1 MSKLPQSPIDKLQS
15 RLFILAATFLGLYA
29 VTITLAPAARY
40 RSWQVSYPW
49 AHWLGYLV
57 WLVLF
62 TLINHRTKR
71 FLPERDPYLLP
82 IAGLLSGWGMLTISR
97 LASSFG
103 LRQSAWLL
111 VALVLLLLGLRLPGD
126 LRFLQRYKYLW
137 LTSGLL
143 LTALTLIFGTN
154 PLGSGPR
161 LWLGCCGIYLQ
172 PSEPLKLLLIIYLSA
187 YLADRQLYLLTL
199 KNDNRSPTEKR
210 RFVLF
215 PLLVPSLIMTGLAIL
230 LLIVQRDLGTASV
243 FIFLYATIVYLAS
256 GLRRVLWSSL
266 AALLLAGVIGYFL
279 FDVVQL
285 RVDAWLNPWVDPS
298 GRSYQIV
305 QSLLAAASGGL
316 FGRGPGMGNPGLVP
330 VPHSDFIFVAIAEEA
345 GLVGALALIGLLAVL
360 LGRGINTALKTPT
373 TFHRLLAAG
382 LTAYLVGQ
390 SILIIGGN
398 LRLLPLTGVTLPF
411 VSYGGSSLV
420 TSYLSLLLLVVISNQ
435 PGKKP
440 VTQFNTK
447 PYLNLGIFLIL
458 GLAGLAVV
466 AGWWGVQRGPDL
478 LTRTDNA
485 RRAIADRYVR
495 RGSLLARDNQVLAE
509 TSGQPGSLAR
519 QVLYPALGAI
529 IGYTHP
535 IYGQAGLEASLDPY
549 LRGTQGNPGLRVW
562 WDHLLYGQPPPG
574 LDVRLSLD
582 LGLQQKADEL
592 LGDHA
597 GGLVLLDAKSGEIL
611 AMASHPTFDANQL
624 DQTWPDLVSNP
635 NSPFLNRA
643 TQGLYPIGAA
653 LGPVLLGRS
662 QEDGALPSLPED
674 LGYDY
679 GNLQWTC
686 TNLDEQSDQPTD
698 WGNAISSGCPGAV
711 ASLGRSLGTE
721 ELSRLFSE
729 AGFFEAPQLDLPT
742 LSQNAPAS
750 LSDADQAA
758 LGIFGTSSEP
768 SASLRVSPL
777 QMSLAAAALSN
788 QGERP
793 VPRLVSA
800 VNTPQAG
807 WVILPSEEEA
817 EMLLSSEAANAAAE
831 QLVIPGTPFWMSVA
845 RVPNGTDPGA
855 PVFTWV
861 TGGTTSAWP
870 GSPLALAFVLEEDN
884 PALAFDI
891 GLQLLKATITP

>member
-1 MSKLPQSPIDKLQS
+1 LTKLPQSSIDKLQR
-15 RLFILAATFLGLYA
+15 RLLILAATFLGLYA

-49 AHWLGYLV
+49 THWIGYLI

-62 TLINHRTKR
+62 TLIHKRTRR

-82 IAGLLSGWGMLTISR
+82 MAGLLSGWGVLTISR

-111 VALVLLLLGLRLPGD
+111 VALILVLLSLRLPGD

-143 LTALTLIFGTN
+143 LTALTLFFGTN
-154 PLGSGPR
+154 PLGTGPR

-187 YLADRQLYLLTL
+187 YLADRQLYLIAL
-199 KNDNRSPTEKR
+199 KKVKSSPTEKR
-210 RFVLF
+210 RSVLF
-215 PLLVPSLIMTGLAIL
+215 PLLVPSLVMTGIAIL

-256 GLRRVLWSSL
+256 GLRRILWISL
-266 AALLLAGVIGYFL
+266 AALLLAGAIGYFL

-305 QSLLAAASGGL
+305 QSLLATASGGL
-316 FGRGPGMGNPGLVP
+316 LGRGPGMGNPGLVP

-345 GLVGALALIGLLAVL
+345 GLIGALALIGLLAVL
-360 LGRGINTALKTPT
+360 LGRGINTALKAPT

-420 TSYLSLLLLVVISNQ
+420 TSYLSLLLLLVISNQ
-435 PGKKP
+435 PGNKP

-447 PYLNLGIFLIL
+447 PYLNLGIFLIF
-458 GLAGLAVV
+458 GLAGLAAA

-495 RGSLLARDNQVLAE
+495 RGSLLSRDNQVLAE
-509 TSGQPGSLAR
+509 TTGQPGDLAR
-519 QVLYPALGAI
+519 QVLYPALGSI

-535 IYGQAGLEASLDPY
+535 VYGQAGLEASLDAY

-562 WDHLLYGQPPPG
+562 WDHLLYGLPPPG

-592 LGDHA
+592 LGEHS

-611 AMASHPTFDANQL
+611 TMVSHPTFDANQL
-624 DQTWPDLVSNP
+624 DQTWPDLVSDP
-635 NSPFLNRA
+635 NSPLLNRA
-643 TQGLYPIGAA
+643 TQGLYPTGAA
-653 LGPVLLGRS
+653 LGPFLLASS
-662 QEDGALPSLPED
+662 QAKGSFPSLPED
-674 LGYDY
+674 LEYDY
-679 GNLQWTC
+679 GSLDWTC
-686 TNLDEQSDQPTD
+686 ANLDEQSVQPID
-698 WGNAISSGCPGAV
+698 WGKAISSGCPGAV
-711 ASLGRSLGTE
+711 ASLGRSLGIQ
-721 ELSRLFSE
+721 ELSRLFS
-729 AGFFEAPQLDLPT
+729 ASGFFKAPQLDLPT
-742 LSQNAPAS
+742 ISQNAPAS
-750 LSDADQAA
+750 LSDAGLAA
-758 LGIFGTSSEP
+758 LGILGTSSEP
-768 SASLRVSPL
+768 SSSLRVSPL

-788 QGERP
+788 QGKRP
-793 VPRLVSA
+793 AARLVSA

-807 WVILPSEEEA
+807 WVILPSKEDA
-817 EMLLSSEAANAAAE
+817 ETMLSSEAVYAAAE
-831 QLVIPGTPFWMSVA
+831 QLAIAGTPFWMSVA
-845 RVPNGTDPGA
+845 RAPNGTGPEA
-855 PVFTWV
+855 PIFTWV

-884 PALAFDI
+884 PALAYDI
-891 GLQLLKATITP
+891 GLQLLEAAIKP